1 MASRTRAPRH
11 RAPRAAIDLPAIAA
25 LINEGGDIT
34 VGRLG
39 EIPCIATAAD
49 SDRCLAMLVQRDD
62 ESLVQ
67 LLLRLDA
74 AIAAFDDGGPIDEVN
89 QPVPPTTPNRK
100 SSSRR

>member
-1 MASRTRAPRH
+1 
-11 RAPRAAIDLPAIAA
+11 
-25 LINEGGDIT
+25 
-34 VGRLG
+34 
-39 EIPCIATAAD
+39 
-49 SDRCLAMLVQRDD
+49 MLVQRDD

-74 AIAAFDDGGPIDEVN
+74 AIAAFADDGPIDEVN